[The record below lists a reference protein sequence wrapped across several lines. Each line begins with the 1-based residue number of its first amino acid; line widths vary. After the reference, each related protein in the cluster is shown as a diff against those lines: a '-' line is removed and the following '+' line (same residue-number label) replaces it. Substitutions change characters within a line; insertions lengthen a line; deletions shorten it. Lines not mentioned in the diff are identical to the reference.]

1 MMKAYVCLSVL
12 IAFLITVPLIVIPAY
27 IGFSI
32 PDRRIILEGERDAE
46 LEENTFYIILNAYYL
61 FFILGNVLPFTFLV
75 VRSTFARMNLKNHRK
90 NGKSGDISTEPNIFG
105 DGKYPRISIIIP
117 CYNESR
123 NVGQAISNCF
133 NQTYRGEIEVIVIDD
148 GSRDSTWSISRI
160 FKGKSDRNMVK
171 IFHKENGGKASALTF
186 GANHASG
193 PIILMTDG
201 DSRMDKNA
209 VAEIVETFRTYPDAG
224 IVGGFV
230 TIRNTFT
237 GYLTKLQQLEYV
249 ITQHVVRISQSDDG
263 SVLIAPGPIFGMR
276 TDLARMFPPLD
287 RTVVEDCDLTM
298 SVLST
303 GYTTRAA
310 VKARSYTE
318 APASWKGW
326 LNQRRRWIYGQFQAW
341 RENRW
346 HLKHNPWGLYTY
358 FTWLS
363 TTLSAVIFMISMAVT
378 GIFLIGGG
386 SFYSFMEFIAL
397 RTIMLMI
404 FYFGIRMFIILQYGE
419 TRKLIHY
426 LPLKTFYDI
435 INGFHTAY
443 LYFMYI
449 SGLGIKLKWGHRR
462 VVIH

>member
-1 MMKAYVCLSVL
+1 MKVYVYLSVI
-12 IAFLITVPLIVIPAY
+12 IAFILTVPLLVIPAY
-27 IGFSI
+27 IGISI
-32 PDRRIILEGERDAE
+32 PDRRIILDNDNGANP
-46 LEENTFYIILNAYYL
+46 EENTFYVIMNAYYL
-61 FFILGNVLPFTFLV
+61 FFIIGNVLPFTFLV
-75 VRSTFARMNLKNHRK
+75 VRSTFARATITRQRK
-90 NGKSGDISTEPNIFG
+90 NGRSEGEHSESDLFR
-105 DGKYPRISIIIP
+105 DGKYPRVSIIIP

-123 NVGQAISNCF
+123 NIGQAVSNCF
-133 NQTYRGEIEVIVIDD
+133 NQTYRGEIEVIVVDD
-148 GSRDSTWSISRI
+148 GSRDNTWSISRI
-160 FKGKSDRNMVK
+160 FKGKSDRNTVK

-186 GANHASG
+186 GANHATG
-193 PIILMTDG
+193 PVTVMTDG
-201 DSRMDKNA
+201 DSRMDRNA

-237 GYLTKLQQLEYV
+237 GHLTKLQQLEYV

-310 VKARSYTE
+310 LGSRSYTE
-318 APASWKGW
+318 APASWMGW

-346 HLKHNPWGLYTY
+346 HLKNNPWGLYTY

-363 TTLSAVIFMISMAVT
+363 TTLSAVIFIISMMVT
-378 GIFLIGGG
+378 GMFLLSGG
-386 SFYSFMEFIAL
+386 SFYTFMEFIAL
-397 RTIMLMI
+397 RTIMLMM
-404 FYFGIRMFIILQYGE
+404 FYFGIRMFIILQYKE
-419 TRKLIHY
+419 TRRLIHF
-426 LPLKTFYDI
+426 LPLKPFYDI

-449 SGLGIKLKWGHRR
+449 TGLGIKLKWGHRR

>member
-1 MMKAYVCLSVL
+1 LRLYVYISVL
-12 IAFLITVPLIVIPAY
+12 IAFAITVPLIVIPAY
-27 IGFSI
+27 MGFSI
-32 PDRRIILEGERDAE
+32 PDRRIILEKEVDADT
-46 LEENTFYIILNAYYL
+46 EESALYTILNVYYL
-61 FFILGNVLPFTFLV
+61 FFIIGNVLPFTFLV
-75 VRSTFARMNLKNHRK
+75 VRSTFARISSTRHRK
-90 NGKSGDISTEPNIFG
+90 MGTESGISGDSDLFK

-123 NVGQAISNCF
+123 NIGQAVSNCF

-148 GSRDSTWSISRI
+148 GSRDNTWSVSRI
-160 FKGKSDRNMVK
+160 FKGRSDRNMVK

-186 GANHASG
+186 GAKHATG
-193 PIILMTDG
+193 PIVVMTDG
-201 DSRMDKNA
+201 DSRMDNNA
-209 VAEIVETFRTYPDAG
+209 ISEIVETFRTYPDAG

-237 GYLTKLQQLEYV
+237 GYLTRLQQLEYV

-298 SVLST
+298 SILST

-310 VKARSYTE
+310 TGARSYTE
-318 APASWKGW
+318 APESWMAW
-326 LNQRRRWIYGQFQAW
+326 INQRRRWIYGQFQAW

-346 HLKHNPWGLYTY
+346 HLKTNPWGLYTY

-363 TTLSAVIFMISMAVT
+363 TTLSAVIFLASMIVT
-378 GIFLIGGG
+378 GLFLIRGG
-386 SFYSFMEFIAL
+386 SFYSFMEFVAL
-397 RTIMLMI
+397 RTILLI
-404 FYFGIRMFIILQYGE
+404 LFYFGIRSFIMLQYRE
-419 TRKLIHY
+419 TRWLIHY
-426 LPLKTFYDI
+426 LPLKTLYDI

-449 SGLGIKLKWGHRR
+449 SRKGIKLKWGHRR
-462 VVIH
+462 VVIQ